1 MFDWSSLAQYIPQAI
16 QLGTSLWGAHKG
28 SKAAKRAARQATPV
42 PYGTNSMYGTTTVDP
57 RTKQLGFN
65 MAQNPFAAILNA
77 GGLQSFGNAFA
88 APSQAYWGAAPEIAD
103 AARGMFGPQLEQAAA
118 ERFGLLNQ
126 LALPGEQRQTNS
138 LLDRLNAMG
147 RLGGTGGATEQQAL
161 AEAQS
166 QAELQRQLAAQ
177 DWAMNRAQNRFTS
190 ALQAVGAGQAQQQQG
205 FQMGLGS
212 MGGISDLFKNL
223 LAQSQQGV
231 AAGAAGA
238 TPGDMAA
245 GAANASMGGTN
256 AIGNF
261 LNNSGV
267 FDAIG
272 GWLGGK
278 MGGGTLSPV
287 NVTAQPLP
295 VPSPISVPNS
305 PYIGG

>member
-1 MFDWSSLAQYIPQAI
+1 
-16 QLGTSLWGAHKG
+16 
-28 SKAAKRAARQATPV
+28 
-42 PYGTNSMYGTTTVDP
+42 
-57 RTKQLGFN
+57 
-65 MAQNPFAAILNA
+65 
-77 GGLQSFGNAFA
+77 
-88 APSQAYWGAAPEIAD
+88 
-103 AARGMFGPQLEQAAA
+103 
-118 ERFGLLNQ
+118 
-126 LALPGEQRQTNS
+126 
-138 LLDRLNAMG
+138 
-147 RLGGTGGATEQQAL
+147 
-161 AEAQS
+161 
-166 QAELQRQLAAQ
+166 
-177 DWAMNRAQNRFTS
+177 MNRAQNRFTS

-205 FQMGLGS
+205 FNMGLGS
-212 MGGISDLFKNL
+212 MSGISDLFKNL

-272 GWLGGK
+272 GWLGSKLGGS
-278 MGGGTLSPV
+278 GGGLSPV
-287 NVTAQPLP
+287 QVTAQPLP